1 MIISF
6 VVPQEL
12 NAIISYVWAPGL
24 KLIIELK
31 DPLFTSKLYP
41 WDEEPFILNV
51 TFWVLIINASI
62 YALELVTVELLE
74 DGLFN
79 WIMGFSHSSEL
90 NIMVRDFS
98 SLPALLEASI
108 LKLLGPFCSCI
119 SHSKSSK

>member
-6 VVPQEL
+6 TVPQEL
-12 NAIISYVWAPGL
+12 NAIISYVWDPGL

-41 WDEEPFILNV
+41 WEDEPSMLNV

-79 WIMGFSHSSEL
+79 WIIGFSHSSEA
-90 NIMVRDFS
+90 NIMVTDFS
-98 SLPALLEASI
+98 SLPALLEAST
-108 LKLLGPFCSCI
+108 LKILGPFCNCI